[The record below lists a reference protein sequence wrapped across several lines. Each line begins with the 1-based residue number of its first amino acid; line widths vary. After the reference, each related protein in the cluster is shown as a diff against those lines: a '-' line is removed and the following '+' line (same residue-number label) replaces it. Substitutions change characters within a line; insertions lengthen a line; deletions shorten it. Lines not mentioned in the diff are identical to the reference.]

1 MLAHA
6 MDGPIR
12 LWIIA
17 KSIVLTMRCHVD
29 APNNNLS
36 VNMQYGMIIR
46 IGHPVGAIWQVVT
59 AFFQWLLI
67 VQISRPGYLEE
78 ASNLLFDIIIGPY
91 PKILQFVNSLIGICK
106 FSFLGNQ

>member
-1 MLAHA
+1 

-36 VNMQYGMIIR
+36 VNMQCGIIIR

-78 ASNLLFDIIIGPY
+78 VSNLLFDIIIGPY
-91 PKILQFVNSLIGICK
+91 PKSLLLIP
-106 FSFLGNQ
+106 NYDND